1 MSLRLIIRNAA
12 EFLVIAL
19 IWQLALLTI
28 SSSGWSPF
36 WLTVLVLTSAIA
48 KTIFFGGENLRQLWM
63 ASVENTAYHR
73 FMTLMLVNMSQIIVS
88 FGFDYHCLFRIN
100 EASFN
105 SVPEHLSGPELV
117 FEFVYF
123 SILNFTFFG
132 YGDMT
137 PATVPAKLLTVTE
150 VILAFVTVIFL
161 LSDFVS
167 LRESLSPRRSNETS
181 EGK

>member
-1 MSLRLIIRNAA
+1 MPLRLIVRNAA
-12 EFLVIAL
+12 EFVAIIVL
-19 IWQLALLTI
+19 WRLLLTTI
-28 SSSGWSPF
+28 SSSGIAPF
-36 WLTVLVLTSAIA
+36 WLTILLLAMALV

-63 ASVENTAYHR
+63 ASVENMAYHR
-73 FMTLMLVNMSQIIVS
+73 FMTLMLVNMSQIIIS
-88 FGFDYHCLFRIN
+88 FGFDYHCLHRIN
-100 EASFN
+100 AGSFS
-105 SVPEHLSGPELV
+105 SVPEHLSGAELV

-167 LRESLSPRRSNETS
+167 LRESLSPHRKPDAS
-181 EGK
+181 E

>member
-1 MSLRLIIRNAA
+1 MPLRLIVRNAA
-12 EFLVIAL
+12 EFVVIIV
-19 IWQLALLTI
+19 IWRLLLTTIAI
-28 SSSGWSPF
+28 SGFTPFLADPPSSRARTRQDN
-36 WLTVLVLTSAIA
+36 LLRR
-48 KTIFFGGENLRQLWM
+48 ENLRQLWM
-63 ASVENTAYHR
+63 ASVENMAYHR
-73 FMTLMLVNMSQIIVS
+73 FMTLMLVNMSQIIIS
-88 FGFDYHCLFRIN
+88 FGFDYHCLHKIN
-100 EASFN
+100 AGSFS
-105 SVPEHLSGPELV
+105 SVPEHLSGAELV

-167 LRESLSPRRSNETS
+167 LRESLSPRRKPDPSDE
-181 EGK
+181 